1 MDPVVKAP
9 EGFVLPTQWKFLYC
23 ITAPVLKPM
32 EKKVKTRRTLQFT
45 KTCRRVRATSS
56 ELLWQGFSC
65 AISSTPLFAYQM
77 LLIGGFPQME
87 PLNSGLGF
95 IVSCLESVEQWNYY
109 SLPTS
114 GRLEDG
120 APMTWSMGFFMGFFG
135 GGNQKHWLMAV
146 FKDRCI
152 CLLKKG
158 RVFQLQFIVPKI
170 RGWFSGR
177 FD

>member
-95 IVSCLESVEQWNYY
+95 IVSCLESVEQ
-109 SLPTS
+109 
-114 GRLEDG
+114 
-120 APMTWSMGFFMGFFG
+120 
-135 GGNQKHWLMAV
+135 
-146 FKDRCI
+146 
-152 CLLKKG
+152 
-158 RVFQLQFIVPKI
+158 
-170 RGWFSGR
+170 
-177 FD
+177 